1 MSRRILRVV
10 HSCCSTVCYAQNPV
24 VALTLGP
31 LGATLVGMVTSVD
44 DDSAARAR
52 LAYETLEPFHVLAYF
67 NPGLSDAQEDTG
79 LDAHAFYVGA
89 RGAPLGDC
97 SAPVVISSFYNF
109 APDLITTA
117 WTAAQATGLEKV
129 ARRREQMLDTVL
141 SEILG
146 EKVDDPQIADL
157 AGRYRDIAAD
167 LPFGGRALAA
177 AWAATTPPDEPH
189 LALWHAIAVL
199 REWRGDNHIAVL
211 VTHGLDGLD
220 AAVFHEAQLPDSS
233 IRRRILGRKL
243 TQLTRGWSD
252 EQWDASVDRLV
263 HRGLATRT
271 DDAHQLTEAGLDLYR
286 TIEAE
291 TDAISGRAWTGA
303 NVESMLEDTRPYV
316 KAVIDAGVLPGTR
329 KK

>member
-1 MSRRILRVV
+1 MTRR
-10 HSCCSTVCYAQNPV
+10 
-24 VALTLGP
+24 P
-31 LGATLVGMVTSVD
+31 LGATLDFMVTTVD
-44 DDSAARAR
+44 DGSAARAR

-109 APDLITTA
+109 SPDLITTA

-157 AGRYRDIAAD
+157 AGRYCDIAAD

-177 AWAATTPPDEPH
+177 AWAATTPPDNPH

-211 VTHGLDGLD
+211 VAHGLDGLD

-233 IRRRILGRKL
+233 IRRRILGRRL

-263 HRGLATRT
+263 RRGLATTT
-271 DDAHQLTEAGLDLYR
+271 DDTHELTESGVDLYR

-291 TDAISGRAWTGA
+291 TDAITGRAWTGA
-303 NVESMLEDTRPYV
+303 DVESMLEDTRPYV